1 MPPAPPAPLE
11 LELELELAPLDELE
25 VPEEEDE
32 LVEEDELDV
41 VPPPGMQSMTLLAV
55 SGGQQISELL
65 LRMSLDTQTSPVSQ
79 SPSSFR
85 ISQRSPSP

>member
-1 MPPAPPAPLE
+1 MPPAP
-11 LELELELAPLDELE
+11 LELELAPLDELE
-25 VPEEEDE
+25 APELEEDE
-32 LVEEDELDV
+32 LVEDDELDV

-55 SGGQQISELL
+55 LGGQQISELL
-65 LRMSLDTQTSPVSQ
+65 FKMSLDTQTSPVSQ